1 MNTRSNKINSKISQP
16 SEEELKLESD
26 NEDFYDRTSDE
37 ELKIFQRRSQKMVSQ
52 DLLLPK

>member
-1 MNTRSNKINSKISQP
+1 MNTRSKKINSKISQP

-37 ELKIFQRRSQKMVSQ
+37 DLKIFQRRSQKMVSQ